1 MKVRPQRQTVQ
12 LAKNARMVVVPSAT
26 TAFKAISLLILA
38 LLNAANVKQATML
51 ILQQVQAVL
60 SAQQVSIVS
69 KVPRHALLAMQ
80 AV

>member
-12 LAKNARMVVVPSAT
+12 LAKNARMVAVPSAT

-38 LLNAANVKQATML
+38 LLNAANVKQAIML

-69 KVPRHALLAMQ
+69 KVPRRALLAMQ